1 MSDTEHRKKKIV
13 FVGAERVGLAA
24 LKTLLKMQ
32 LNVIAVYTATE
43 MISDRIADY
52 IKFDPIEIG
61 IPSLNLYKVYTT
73 NNEAFISKMEE
84 LEPDLIIVASWSYI
98 IPNEIFKICPV
109 IGFHYSLLPDRR
121 GGAPIN
127 WAIMDGEKETGIS
140 MYRMNDI
147 IDGGDI
153 IDQCR
158 IPINET
164 DTPRNILDK
173 IEVIL
178 PYMLENWIICILN
191 GVTRFVPQDIERIGV
206 KKVYRQRKPEDSDLD
221 KAYFENLKSVYDFI
235 RALDDP
241 YPNAFLDFANKFKIT
256 FSKARMENNKIYV
269 EGVIE

>member
-1 MSDTEHRKKKIV
+1 MSDTDYRNKKIV

-32 LNVIAVYTATE
+32 LNVIAVYTATK
-43 MISDRIADY
+43 MIKDKIADY
-52 IKFDPIEIG
+52 VEFDSTDIG
-61 IPSLNLYKVYTT
+61 IPINNLYKVHTT
-73 NNEAFISKMEE
+73 NDKTFISKMEE
-84 LEPDLIIVASWSYI
+84 LQPDLIIVTSWSYI

-127 WAIMDGEKETGIS
+127 WAIIDGEKETGIS

-173 IEVIL
+173 IEVII
-178 PYMLENWIICILN
+178 PYMIENWIICILN

-206 KKVYRQRKPEDSDLD
+206 KKVYKQRKPEDSDLD
-221 KAYFENLKSVYDFI
+221 KSHFENLKSVYDYI

-241 YPNAFLDFANKFKIT
+241 YPNAFLDFANKFKIK